1 MLLVVKRKT
10 KTLRKQA
17 RSRIICESCTER
29 REHAHQQQ
37 YERCNIPM
45 GHQ

>member
-29 REHAHQQQ
+29 LSNYQTRDKTL
-37 YERCNIPM
+37 RKRPVN
-45 GHQ
+45 